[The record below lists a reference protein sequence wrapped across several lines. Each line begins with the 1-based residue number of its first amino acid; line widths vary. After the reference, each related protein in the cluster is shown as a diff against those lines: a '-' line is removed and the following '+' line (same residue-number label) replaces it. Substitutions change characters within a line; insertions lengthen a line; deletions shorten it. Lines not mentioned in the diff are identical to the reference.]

1 MPVDF
6 LTRTQELSYGRYN
19 AEPSEEQLAKYFFL
33 DDADLDLINSHRGQH
48 NRLGFALQLTT
59 LRFLNTF
66 LPNPIDVPTQVA
78 KHLALQL
85 GITDIDCLP
94 QYLNRETTHQEG
106 CFYSAPR
113 KAWHF

>member
-1 MPVDF
+1 MVEKNERFFPLLQLVLCKSTILKTSFILGSFMPVDF

-59 LRFLNTF
+59 LRFLNSF
-66 LPNPIDVPTQVA
+66 IILV
-78 KHLALQL
+78 
-85 GITDIDCLP
+85 
-94 QYLNRETTHQEG
+94 
-106 CFYSAPR
+106 
-113 KAWHF
+113 